1 MNVKWTWRKGLLLI
15 AVLLAVGAAG
25 FWFAVSPAHWFRRVD
40 FGTVKVDGHLVDA
53 DIFFAEPNGEAE
65 AIALVRL
72 KDGRD
77 YILDFGSEGWRHGN
91 RSEYVRLL
99 AGVWSLRSMPESLYP
114 EQEQLPFRNL
124 NEFRIPAQ
132 DGHEVSVQF

>member
-1 MNVKWTWRKGLLLI
+1 MKWTWRKGLLLT
-15 AVLLAVGAAG
+15 LLFAFGAMW

-40 FGTVKVDGHLVDA
+40 FGAVKVDGHRVDA

-72 KDGRD
+72 KDGQD
-77 YILDFGSEGWRHGN
+77 YFLDFGSEKWRRGN
-91 RSEYVRLL
+91 KSEYVRLF
-99 AGVWSLRSMPESLYP
+99 AGVWFLPSIPKSLYP

-124 NEFRIPAQ
+124 NEFRIPTQ